1 MDKPLYGE
9 KENRPIPLPLQN
21 TYPLISSNPQFLPPN
36 LQQKPKL
43 NKSKP
48 QKGFSA
54 NLRAGDW
61 VCLVCNNLNFSFR
74 NECNR
79 CQIQTKER
87 NQMQNLYMA
96 NENSSI
102 QKQNPP
108 QTRLPF
114 QDLTNQKHSENR
126 PVGQSGLHSKSKST
140 PMQSEFALSLQ
151 HRLPSGHDINDSNH
165 HGPSEIPRESTNK
178 GFENK
183 LLVTPPKHRQNKSVN
198 IFKEYSDSSQKE
210 LPPYKSPEHLPSIS
224 PILKKVFGHEEQQQG
239 KKIYNSFLYFKEE
252 VEEVED
258 SPEDDDEE
266 AVGRQVQNDDA
277 LNEEIKK
284 LSQFQIGGGTKE
296 NLGLFAHINVRN
308 LDSKQQQLGGY
319 HPRGVESKQLNYEE
333 MTQDEINHHFMKNQY
348 GNPGF

>member
-1 MDKPLYGE
+1 MDKPLHPE

-21 TYPLISSNPQFLPPN
+21 AYPLISSNSQFLPPN
-36 LQQKPKL
+36 LQPKPKP
-43 NKSKP
+43 NKSKA

-87 NQMQNLYMA
+87 NQMQSLYMA
-96 NENSSI
+96 GDNSSI
-102 QKQNPP
+102 QKQNP

-151 HRLPSGHDINDSNH
+151 HRLPSGQDISDSNH
-165 HGPSEIPRESTNK
+165 QVADVPTTTNK

-224 PILKKVFGHEEQQQG
+224 PILKKVFGHDYNKEAEEQLHG

-258 SPEDDDEE
+258 SPEDDEE
-266 AVGRQVQNDDA
+266 DVGRQVQNDDA
-277 LNEEIKK
+277 LNEEIRK
-284 LSQFQIGGGTKE
+284 LGQFQIGEKMTKE
-296 NLGLFAHINVRN
+296 NLGLFAHINARN
-308 LDSKQQQLGGY
+308 LDSKLSQGGGSY
-319 HPRGVESKQLNYEE
+319 PRVESKLNYDEYGSN
-333 MTQDEINHHFMKNQY
+333 MSQDMRNQPR
-348 GNPGF
+348 NPGF

>member
-1 MDKPLYGE
+1 M
-9 KENRPIPLPLQN
+9 
-21 TYPLISSNPQFLPPN
+21 
-36 LQQKPKL
+36 
-43 NKSKP
+43 
-48 QKGFSA
+48 
-54 NLRAGDW
+54 AG
-61 VCLVCNNLNFSFR
+61 
-74 NECNR
+74 
-79 CQIQTKER
+79 
-87 NQMQNLYMA
+87 
-96 NENSSI
+96 ENSSI

-126 PVGQSGLHSKSKST
+126 PIGQSSLHSKSKST

-151 HRLPSGHDINDSNH
+151 HRLPSGHDISDSNH
-165 HGPSEIPRESTNK
+165 HGPNDLPRESTNK

-224 PILKKVFGHEEQQQG
+224 PILKKVFGHDYNKEAEEQQQG

-258 SPEDDDEE
+258 SPEDDDED
-266 AVGRQVQNDDA
+266 VGRQVQNDDA

-284 LSQFQIGGGTKE
+284 LSQFQIGGEKMTKE

-308 LDSKQQQLGGY
+308 LDSKQISQGNY
-319 HPRGVESKQLNYEE
+319 PRVVESKLNYDE
-333 MTQDEINHHFMKNQY
+333 MTQDEVNHFMKNQPKSF